1 MAGNHFARVLTAIF
15 PYGLSLLF
23 PRNTPKNAETKTA
36 WSLLTPTTIAFV
48 PTKKNRAWLTKG
60 GERNALDDFCDSV
73 GPVVT
78 WFGKWLR
85 GWRVHSYSACDSAG
99 GATYQHNRRSTTSRI
114 GKRTLF
120 ALLDAR
126 RYLLTSR

>member
-1 MAGNHFARVLTAIF
+1 MF
-15 PYGLSLLF
+15 PYALLILF
-23 PRNTPKNAETKTA
+23 PLNQPKNAENQNGMAVADSDYDCFCTNE
-36 WSLLTPTTIAFV
+36 
-48 PTKKNRAWLTKG
+48 KNSWAWLTKG

-99 GATYQHNRRSTTSRI
+99 GATYQHNWRSTSGRI

-126 RYLLTSR
+126 HYIR

>member
-1 MAGNHFARVLTAIF
+1 MLVAQSTA
-15 PYGLSLLF
+15 
-23 PRNTPKNAETKTA
+23 
-36 WSLLTPTTIAFV
+36 IAFV
-48 PTKKNRAWLTKG
+48 PTKTLGTWLTKG

-85 GWRVHSYSACDSAG
+85 GWRVHSYSACDCSG
-99 GATYQHNRRSTTSRI
+99 GATYQHNRRSTTGRI

-126 RYLLTSR
+126 LVACSEKSGVFDIRNRVC

>member
-1 MAGNHFARVLTAIF
+1 MRGNQNGMVVADSDYDSFCT
-15 PYGLSLLF
+15 
-23 PRNTPKNAETKTA
+23 NEKT
-36 WSLLTPTTIAFV
+36 W
-48 PTKKNRAWLTKG
+48 AWLTKG

-78 WFGKWLR
+78 WFGEWLR
-85 GWRVHSYSACDSAG
+85 GWRVHSYSACDCTG
-99 GATYQHNRRSTTSRI
+99 GAAYQHNRRTTSGRI

-126 RYLLTSR
+126 HVRAKRLDVGRLDI